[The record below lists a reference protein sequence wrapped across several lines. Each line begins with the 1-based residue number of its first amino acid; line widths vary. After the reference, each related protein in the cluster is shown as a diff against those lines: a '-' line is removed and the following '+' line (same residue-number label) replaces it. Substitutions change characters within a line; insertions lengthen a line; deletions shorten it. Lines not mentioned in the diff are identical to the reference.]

1 MFGFGKRKGP
11 TLGLD
16 INSDSI
22 TLLQLEKTRS
32 GIEVARF
39 ACQPTPPNSVREGLV
54 AEPELVG
61 EVVLELMNEAGLPPS
76 GQTPVL
82 NIVVPAQAVV
92 IRLMPVPVGMPE
104 DELADVVTQEATNH
118 VPFPIADA
126 NLDWAVM
133 PATERTDFDGVRRV
147 DVILAAMQ
155 KSIVEAYWR
164 MADSAG
170 ARLGRV
176 EVSSLAVIRSLALS
190 GYLGSSGHLSMIVNM
205 RQDATDINIVRS
217 CMPLFGRSVMLG
229 VETMT
234 EAVARSLD
242 MPFDQAL
249 DMLPEISLFSPAPSD
264 PRMGQA
270 AQVAR
275 TIFSDVADELAKS
288 LEFYRS
294 QVGDVKM
301 DQIVL
306 AGPGCM
312 VPGLDQF
319 FFNKLN
325 IRSVISDPMR
335 DIKHDETEIV
345 DRMRPILAAL
355 VGSAIEP
362 TWNPA
367 YTVDLDLNKE
377 GRVPLLFDE
386 RATQTMTK
394 DLSIATPVW
403 QKPVLFAGVAL
414 LMLFLAA
421 YGVMRF
427 IDLPQKEM
435 EIETLANEIMLG
447 NQQLKTMTSERQE
460 NTILSARKRIL
471 DALLKKHNRW
481 SSLLSELTVDTPRG
495 VQIDRIM
502 LRGKEMKV
510 EGIAIDFNSV
520 SNLAIN
526 MGDSLYLKDS
536 QVDWITR
543 KEKNPEVLD
552 FSISAKLSDANTAA
566 TPKPL
571 EMQKPN
577 EPVKTSNSLD
587 GGKSVDSG
595 SSPGVSNSSGGSTS
609 AKLAENLRGYSY
621 AH

>member
-54 AEPELVG
+54 ADPELVG
-61 EVVLELMNEAGLPPS
+61 EVVIELMNEAGVPPS

-92 IRLMPVPVGMPE
+92 IRLMPVPVGMPD

-126 NLDWAVM
+126 NLDWALM

-147 DVILAAMQ
+147 DVILAAIQ
-155 KSIVEAYWR
+155 RNIIEAYWR
-164 MADSAG
+164 MADAAG
-170 ARLGRV
+170 AKLGRV
-176 EVSSLAVIRSLALS
+176 EVSSLAVIRAMALS

-217 CMPLFGRSVMLG
+217 CMPLFGRSVILG
-229 VETMT
+229 VEAMT
-234 EAVARSLD
+234 EAVSRSLD
-242 MPFDQAL
+242 MPYDQAL
-249 DMLPEISLFSPAPSD
+249 DMLPEISLFSPSPPD

-275 TIFSDVADELAKS
+275 TIFGDIADELSKS

-301 DQIVL
+301 DQIIL

-312 VPGLDQF
+312 VPNLDQF
-319 FFNKLN
+319 FMNKLN
-325 IRSVISDPMR
+325 VRTVISDPMR

-345 DRMRPILAAL
+345 ERMRPILAAL
-355 VGSAIEP
+355 IGSSIEP
-362 TWNPA
+362 SWNPA

-394 DLSIATPVW
+394 DLSISPPSW
-403 QKPVLFAGVAL
+403 QKPVQIAGVAL
-414 LMLFLAA
+414 LAMLLAA
-421 YGVMRF
+421 YAYMRYV
-427 IDLPQKEM
+427 DLPQKET
-435 EIETLANEIMLG
+435 EIETLSNEIMLG
-447 NQQLKTMTSERQE
+447 NQQLKTLTNTRQE
-460 NTILSARKRIL
+460 NTILSARKRVL
-471 DALLKKHNRW
+471 DTLLKKHNRW
-481 SSLLSELTVDTPRG
+481 SALLSELTVDTPRG
-495 VQIDRIM
+495 VQIERIF
-502 LRGKEMKV
+502 LKGKEMRV

-520 SNLAIN
+520 SNLAVN
-526 MGDSLYLKDS
+526 MGDSVYLKDS

-543 KEKNPEVLD
+543 QEKLPEILD
-552 FSISAKLSDANTAA
+552 FSISAKLSEANASGQNPVA
-566 TPKPL
+566 PAKSLGHQKDEIGFGKL
-571 EMQKPN
+571 E
-577 EPVKTSNSLD
+577 TR
-587 GGKSVDSG
+587 
-595 SSPGVSNSSGGSTS
+595 
-609 AKLAENLRGYSY
+609 AIAEQLRGDTH

>member
-54 AEPELVG
+54 ADPELVG
-61 EVVLELMNEAGLPPS
+61 EVVIELMNEAGVPPS
-76 GQTPVL
+76 GQTPIL

-92 IRLMPVPVGMPE
+92 IRLMPVPVGMPD

-126 NLDWAVM
+126 NLDWALM

-147 DVILAAMQ
+147 DVILAAIQ
-155 KSIVEAYWR
+155 RNIVEACWR
-164 MADSAG
+164 MADAAG
-170 ARLGRV
+170 AKLGRV
-176 EVSSLAVIRSLALS
+176 EVSSLAVIRAMALS

-217 CMPLFGRSVMLG
+217 CMPLFGRSVILG
-229 VETMT
+229 VEAMT
-234 EAVARSLD
+234 EAVSRSLD
-242 MPFDQAL
+242 MPYDQAL
-249 DMLPEISLFSPAPSD
+249 DMLPEISLFSPAPPD

-275 TIFSDVADELAKS
+275 TIFGDIADELSKS

-301 DQIVL
+301 DQIIL

-312 VPGLDQF
+312 VPNLDQF
-319 FFNKLN
+319 FMNKLN
-325 IRSVISDPMR
+325 IRTVISDPMR
-335 DIKHDETEIV
+335 DIRHDETEIV

-355 VGSAIEP
+355 IGSSIEP
-362 TWNPA
+362 SWNPA

-377 GRVPLLFDE
+377 GRVALLFDE

-394 DLSIATPVW
+394 DLSISPPVW
-403 QKPVLFAGVAL
+403 QKPVLIAGVAL
-414 LMLFLAA
+414 LTLLLACYA
-421 YGVMRF
+421 YLRF
-427 IDLPQKEM
+427 VDLPQKET
-435 EIETLANEIMLG
+435 EIETLSNQIMLG
-447 NQQLKTMTSERQE
+447 NQQLKVMSNTRQE
-460 NTILSARKRIL
+460 NTILSARKRVL
-471 DALLKKHNRW
+471 DILLKKHNRW
-481 SSLLSELTVDTPRG
+481 SALLSELTVDTPRG
-495 VQIDRIM
+495 VQIERII
-502 LRGKEMKV
+502 LRGKEMKL

-520 SNLAIN
+520 SNLAVN
-526 MGDSLYLKDS
+526 MGDSVYLKDS

-543 KEKNPEVLD
+543 QEKLPEILD
-552 FSISAKLSDANTAA
+552 FSVSAKLSDANTAGA
-566 TPKPL
+566 NPL
-571 EMQKPN
+571 NPGNPAKSS
-577 EPVKTSNSLD
+577 EPVKNGIGFD
-587 GGKSVDSG
+587 DSK
-595 SSPGVSNSSGGSTS
+595 VR
-609 AKLAENLRGYSY
+609 AIAEKQRGD
-621 AH
+621 AHAQ

>member
-22 TLLQLEKTRS
+22 TLLQLEKTRA

-54 AEPELVG
+54 ADPELVG
-61 EVVLELMNEAGLPPS
+61 EVVIELMNEAGVPPS
-76 GQTPVL
+76 GQTPML

-92 IRLMPVPVGMPE
+92 IRLMPVPVGMPD

-126 NLDWAVM
+126 NLDWALM

-147 DVILAAMQ
+147 DVILAAIQ
-155 KSIVEAYWR
+155 RNIIEAYWR
-164 MADSAG
+164 MADAAG
-170 ARLGRV
+170 AKLGRV
-176 EVSSLAVIRSLALS
+176 EVSSLAVIRAMALS

-217 CMPLFGRSVMLG
+217 CMPLFGRSVILG
-229 VETMT
+229 VEAMT
-234 EAVARSLD
+234 EAVSRSLD
-242 MPFDQAL
+242 MPYDQAL
-249 DMLPEISLFSPAPSD
+249 DMLPEISLFSPAPPD
-264 PRMGQA
+264 PKMGQA

-275 TIFSDVADELAKS
+275 TIFSDIADELSKS

-301 DQIVL
+301 DQIIL

-312 VPGLDQF
+312 VPNLDQF
-319 FFNKLN
+319 FMNKLN
-325 IRSVISDPMR
+325 VRTVISDPMR

-345 DRMRPILAAL
+345 DRMRPIIAAL
-355 VGSAIEP
+355 IGSSIEP

-394 DLSIATPVW
+394 DLSIGPPPWQRPV
-403 QKPVLFAGVAL
+403 QIVGVAL
-414 LMLFLAA
+414 LTMLLGA
-421 YGVMRF
+421 YGFMRYV
-427 IDLPQKEM
+427 DLPQKEV
-435 EIETLANEIMLG
+435 ELETLSNEIMLG
-447 NQQLKTMTSERQE
+447 NQQLKTLTNTRQE
-460 NTILSARKRIL
+460 NTILSARKKVL
-471 DALLKKHNRW
+471 DTLLKKHNRW
-481 SSLLSELTVDTPRG
+481 SALLSELTVDTPRG
-495 VQIDRIM
+495 VQIERIF

-520 SNLAIN
+520 SNLAVN
-526 MGDSLYLKDS
+526 MGDSVYLKDS

-543 KEKNPEVLD
+543 QEKLPEVLD
-552 FSISAKLSDANTAA
+552 FSVSARLSEA
-566 TPKPL
+566 
-571 EMQKPN
+571 
-577 EPVKTSNSLD
+577 
-587 GGKSVDSG
+587 
-595 SSPGVSNSSGGSTS
+595 NSSAVNPNNPAKSFEPLHDQTS
-609 AKLAENLRGYSY
+609 FDNSQVRAIAEKLRGDSH

>member
-22 TLLQLEKTRS
+22 TLLQLEKTRA

-39 ACQPTPPNSVREGLV
+39 ACQPTPANAVREGVV
-54 AEPELVG
+54 AEPELIG
-61 EVVLELMNEAGLPPS
+61 EVVIDLMNEAGVPPS

-147 DVILAAMQ
+147 DVILAAIQ
-155 KSIVEAYWR
+155 RSIVEAYWR
-164 MADSAG
+164 MADAAG
-170 ARLGRV
+170 AKLGRV
-176 EVSSLAVIRSLALS
+176 EVSSLAVIRSMALS

-229 VETMT
+229 VEAMT
-234 EAVARSLD
+234 EAVSRSLD

-249 DMLPEISLFSPAPSD
+249 DMLPEISIFNPNPTD
-264 PRMGQA
+264 PKMGQA

-275 TIFSDVADELAKS
+275 TIFSDISDELSKS

-301 DQIVL
+301 DQIIL

-319 FFNKLN
+319 FSNKLN
-325 IRSVISDPMR
+325 VRTVISDPMR
-335 DIKHDETEIV
+335 DIRHDETEIV

-355 VGSAIEP
+355 IGSSIEP
-362 TWNPA
+362 TWNPS

-394 DLSIATPVW
+394 DLSIAPPVW
-403 QKPVLFAGVAL
+403 QKPILIAGIAL
-414 LMLFLAA
+414 LALGLAA
-421 YGVMRF
+421 YGIMRYV
-427 IDLPQKEM
+427 DLPQKEQ
-435 EIETLANEIMLG
+435 EIETLSNEIMLG
-447 NQQLKTMTSERQE
+447 NQQMKSMANTRQE
-460 NTILSARKRIL
+460 NTILSARKRVL

-481 SSLLSELTVDTPRG
+481 SALLSELTVDTPKG
-495 VQIDRIM
+495 VQIDRIT

-526 MGDSLYLKDS
+526 MGGSVFLQDS
-536 QVDWITR
+536 QVDWVTR
-543 KEKNPEVLD
+543 QEKTPERLD
-552 FSISAKLSDANTAA
+552 FSISAKLSEAPPSTSTTPNQPQSNTMA
-566 TPKPL
+566 
-571 EMQKPN
+571 Q
-577 EPVKTSNSLD
+577 PVKTGSQPMKNQKIAELA
-587 GGKSVDSG
+587 GG
-595 SSPGVSNSSGGSTS
+595 
-609 AKLAENLRGYSY
+609 ENN

>member
-11 TLGLD
+11 ILGLD

-39 ACQPTPPNSVREGLV
+39 ACQPTPVNSVREGLV

-61 EVVLELMNEAGLPPS
+61 EVVIDLMNEAGLLPS

-82 NIVVPAQAVV
+82 NVVVPAQAVV

-147 DVILAAMQ
+147 DVILAAIQ
-155 KSIVEAYWR
+155 RSIVESYWR
-164 MADSAG
+164 MADAAG

-176 EVSSLAVIRSLALS
+176 EVSSLAVIRSMALS

-249 DMLPEISLFSPAPSD
+249 DMLPEISLFSAAPSD

-335 DIKHDETEIV
+335 DIRHDETEIV

-362 TWNPA
+362 SWNPA

-394 DLSIATPVW
+394 DLSIGPPVW
-403 QKPVLFAGVAL
+403 QKPALIFGTAL

-427 IDLPQKEM
+427 IDLPQKET
-435 EIETLANEIMLG
+435 EIETLSNQIMIG
-447 NQQLKTMTSERQE
+447 NQQLKTLTSERQE
-460 NTILSARKRIL
+460 NTVLSARKRVL

-481 SSLLSELTVDTPRG
+481 SSLLSELTIDTPRG

-510 EGIAIDFNSV
+510 EGIAVDFNSV

-526 MGDSLYLKDS
+526 MGGSLYLKDS

-543 KEKNPEVLD
+543 EEKTPEILD
-552 FSISAKLSDANTAA
+552 FSISAKLSDANAA
-566 TPKPL
+566 GTLKQNEVPKPS
-571 EMQKPN
+571 
-577 EPVKTSNSLD
+577 EPLKT
-587 GGKSVDSG
+587 G
-595 SSPGVSNSSGGSTS
+595 SSLGNAIPR
-609 AKLAENLRGYSY
+609 KLAENLRGQSD

>member
-1 MFGFGKRKGP
+1 LFGFGKRKGP

-54 AEPELVG
+54 ADPELVG
-61 EVVLELMNEAGLPPS
+61 EVVIELMNEAGVPPS
-76 GQTPVL
+76 GQTPLL

-92 IRLMPVPVGMPE
+92 IRLMPVPVGMPD

-126 NLDWAVM
+126 NLDWALM

-147 DVILAAMQ
+147 DVILAAIQ
-155 KSIVEAYWR
+155 RNIIEAYWR
-164 MADSAG
+164 MADAAG
-170 ARLGRV
+170 AKLGRV
-176 EVSSLAVIRSLALS
+176 EVSSLAVIRAMALS

-217 CMPLFGRSVMLG
+217 CMPLFGRSVILG
-229 VETMT
+229 VEAMT
-234 EAVARSLD
+234 EAVSRSLD
-242 MPFDQAL
+242 MPYDQAL
-249 DMLPEISLFSPAPSD
+249 DMLPEISLFSPAPPD

-275 TIFSDVADELAKS
+275 TIFGDIADELSKS

-301 DQIVL
+301 DQIIL

-312 VPGLDQF
+312 VPNLDQF
-319 FFNKLN
+319 FMNKLN
-325 IRSVISDPMR
+325 VRTVISDPMR

-355 VGSAIEP
+355 IGSSIEP
-362 TWNPA
+362 SWNPA

-394 DLSIATPVW
+394 DLSIGPPPWQRPV
-403 QKPVLFAGVAL
+403 QIVGVAL
-414 LMLFLAA
+414 LTMLLGA
-421 YGVMRF
+421 YAFMRYV
-427 IDLPQKEM
+427 DLPQKEV
-435 EIETLANEIMLG
+435 ELETLSNQIMLG
-447 NQQLKTMTSERQE
+447 NQQLKTLTNTRQE
-460 NTILSARKRIL
+460 NTVLSARKKVL
-471 DALLKKHNRW
+471 DTLLKKHNRW
-481 SSLLSELTVDTPRG
+481 SALLSELTVDTPRG
-495 VQIDRIM
+495 VQIERIF

-520 SNLAIN
+520 SNLTVN
-526 MGDSLYLKDS
+526 MGDSVYLKES

-543 KEKNPEVLD
+543 QDKLPEILD
-552 FSISAKLSDANTAA
+552 FSVSARLSEANSSA
-566 TPKPL
+566 TNPSNPTKSF
-571 EMQKPN
+571 
-577 EPVKTSNSLD
+577 EPGHDQTSLD
-587 GGKSVDSG
+587 
-595 SSPGVSNSSGGSTS
+595 NSQTR
-609 AKLAENLRGYSY
+609 AIAEKLRGGWH

>member
-54 AEPELVG
+54 ADPELVG
-61 EVVLELMNEAGLPPS
+61 EVVIELMNEAGVPPS
-76 GQTPVL
+76 GQTPIL

-92 IRLMPVPVGMPE
+92 IRLMPVPVGMPD

-126 NLDWAVM
+126 NLDWALM

-147 DVILAAMQ
+147 DVILAAIQ
-155 KSIVEAYWR
+155 RNIVEACWR
-164 MADSAG
+164 MADAAG
-170 ARLGRV
+170 AKLGRV
-176 EVSSLAVIRSLALS
+176 EVSSLAVIRAMALS

-217 CMPLFGRSVMLG
+217 CMPLFGRSVILG
-229 VETMT
+229 VEAMT
-234 EAVARSLD
+234 EAVSRSLD
-242 MPFDQAL
+242 MPYDQAL
-249 DMLPEISLFSPAPSD
+249 DMLPEISLFSPAPPD

-275 TIFSDVADELAKS
+275 TIFGDIADELSKS

-301 DQIVL
+301 DQIIL

-312 VPGLDQF
+312 VPNLDQF
-319 FFNKLN
+319 FMNKLN
-325 IRSVISDPMR
+325 IRTIISDPMR
-335 DIKHDETEIV
+335 DIRHDETEIV

-355 VGSAIEP
+355 IGSSIEP
-362 TWNPA
+362 SWNPA

-394 DLSIATPVW
+394 DLSIGPPVW
-403 QKPVLFAGVAL
+403 QKPVLIAGVAL
-414 LMLFLAA
+414 LTLLLACYA
-421 YGVMRF
+421 YLRF
-427 IDLPQKEM
+427 VDLPQKET
-435 EIETLANEIMLG
+435 EIETLSNQIMLG
-447 NQQLKTMTSERQE
+447 NQQLKVMSNTRQE
-460 NTILSARKRIL
+460 NTILSARKRVL
-471 DALLKKHNRW
+471 DILLKKHNRW
-481 SSLLSELTVDTPRG
+481 SALLSELTVDTPRG
-495 VQIDRIM
+495 VQIERII
-502 LRGKEMKV
+502 LRGKEMKL

-520 SNLAIN
+520 SNLAVN
-526 MGDSLYLKDS
+526 MGDSVYLKDS

-543 KEKNPEVLD
+543 QEKLPEILD
-552 FSISAKLSDANTAA
+552 FSVSAKLSDANTAGA
-566 TPKPL
+566 NPL
-571 EMQKPN
+571 NPGNPAKSS
-577 EPVKTSNSLD
+577 EPVKNGIGFD
-587 GGKSVDSG
+587 DSK
-595 SSPGVSNSSGGSTS
+595 VR
-609 AKLAENLRGYSY
+609 AIAEKQRGD
-621 AH
+621 AHAQ

>member
-54 AEPELVG
+54 ADPELVG
-61 EVVLELMNEAGLPPS
+61 EVVIELMNEAGVPPS
-76 GQTPVL
+76 GQTPLL

-92 IRLMPVPVGMPE
+92 IRLMPVPVGMPD

-126 NLDWAVM
+126 NLDWALM

-147 DVILAAMQ
+147 DVILAAIQ
-155 KSIVEAYWR
+155 RNIIEAYWR
-164 MADSAG
+164 MADAAG
-170 ARLGRV
+170 AKLGRV
-176 EVSSLAVIRSLALS
+176 EVSSLAVIRAMALS

-217 CMPLFGRSVMLG
+217 CMPLFGRSVILG
-229 VETMT
+229 VEAMT
-234 EAVARSLD
+234 EAVSRSLD
-242 MPFDQAL
+242 MPYDQAL
-249 DMLPEISLFSPAPSD
+249 DMLPEISLFSPAPPD

-275 TIFSDVADELAKS
+275 TIFGDIADELSKS

-301 DQIVL
+301 DQIIL

-312 VPGLDQF
+312 VPNLDQF
-319 FFNKLN
+319 FMNKLN
-325 IRSVISDPMR
+325 VRTVISDPMR

-355 VGSAIEP
+355 IGSSIEP
-362 TWNPA
+362 SWNPA

-394 DLSIATPVW
+394 DLSIGPPPWQRPV
-403 QKPVLFAGVAL
+403 QIVGVAL
-414 LMLFLAA
+414 LTMLLGA
-421 YGVMRF
+421 YAFMRYV
-427 IDLPQKEM
+427 DLPQKEV
-435 EIETLANEIMLG
+435 ELETLSNQIMLG
-447 NQQLKTMTSERQE
+447 NQQLKTLTNTRQE
-460 NTILSARKRIL
+460 NTVLSARKKVL
-471 DALLKKHNRW
+471 DTLLKKHNRW
-481 SSLLSELTVDTPRG
+481 SALLSELTVDTPRG
-495 VQIDRIM
+495 VQIERIF

-520 SNLAIN
+520 SNLAVN
-526 MGDSLYLKDS
+526 MGDSVYLKES

-543 KEKNPEVLD
+543 QDKLPEILD
-552 FSISAKLSDANTAA
+552 FSVSARLSEANSSA
-566 TPKPL
+566 TN
-571 EMQKPN
+571 PN
-577 EPVKTSNSLD
+577 NPTKSFEPGHDQTSLD
-587 GGKSVDSG
+587 
-595 SSPGVSNSSGGSTS
+595 NSQTR
-609 AKLAENLRGYSY
+609 AIAEKLRGDWH

>member
-1 MFGFGKRKGP
+1 MGYRDLFGFGKRKGP
-11 TLGLD
+11 ALGLD

-22 TLLQLEKTRS
+22 TLLQLEKTRA

-39 ACQPTPPNSVREGLV
+39 ACQPTPANAVREGLV
-54 AEPELVG
+54 AEPELIG
-61 EVVLELMNEAGLPPS
+61 EVVIDLMNDAGLPPS
-76 GQTPVL
+76 GQTPIL
-82 NIVVPAQAVV
+82 NVVVPAQAVV

-118 VPFPIADA
+118 VPFPISDA

-147 DVILAAMQ
+147 DVILAAIQ
-155 KSIVEAYWR
+155 RSIIEAYWR
-164 MADSAG
+164 MADAAG
-170 ARLGRV
+170 AKLGRV
-176 EVSSLAVIRSLALS
+176 EVSSLAVIRSMALS

-234 EAVARSLD
+234 EAVSRSLD

-249 DMLPEISLFSPAPSD
+249 DMLPEISIFNPNPAD
-264 PRMGQA
+264 LRMGQA
-270 AQVAR
+270 AQVVR
-275 TIFSDVADELAKS
+275 TIFSDIADELSKS

-301 DQIVL
+301 DQIIL

-319 FFNKLN
+319 FMNKLN

-335 DIKHDETEIV
+335 DIRHDETEIV

-355 VGSAIEP
+355 VGSSIEP
-362 TWNPA
+362 SWNPS

-394 DLSIATPVW
+394 DLSLGPPPW
-403 QKPVLFAGVAL
+403 QKPVLIAGSAL
-414 LMLFLAA
+414 LALGLGA
-421 YGVMRF
+421 YGAIRYVD
-427 IDLPQKEM
+427 IPQKEQ
-435 EIETLANEIMLG
+435 EIETLANEIMLA
-447 NQQLKTMTSERQE
+447 NRQLKSMATTRQE
-460 NTILSARKRIL
+460 NTVLSARKRVL

-481 SSLLSELTVDTPRG
+481 SALLSELTVDTPKG
-495 VQIDRIM
+495 VQLDRII

-526 MGDSLYLKDS
+526 MGESVYLQDS
-536 QVDWITR
+536 QVDWVTR
-543 KEKNPEVLD
+543 QEKTPEKLD
-552 FSISAKLSDANTAA
+552 FSISAKLSDANTSG
-566 TPKPL
+566 TKTTDPSQSQL
-571 EMQKPN
+571 RT
-577 EPVKTSNSLD
+577 EPVKTGNSGHKQKIAGLEGGESN
-587 GGKSVDSG
+587 
-595 SSPGVSNSSGGSTS
+595 
-609 AKLAENLRGYSY
+609 

>member
-1 MFGFGKRKGP
+1 LFGFGKRKGP

-39 ACQPTPPNSVREGLV
+39 ACQPTPANAVRDGLV
-54 AEPELVG
+54 ADPELVG
-61 EVVLELMNEAGLPPS
+61 EVVIDLMNEAGLTPS
-76 GQTPVL
+76 GQTPIL
-82 NIVVPAQAVV
+82 NVVVPAQAVV
-92 IRLMPVPVGMPE
+92 IRLMPVPVEMPD

-126 NLDWAVM
+126 NLDWALM

-147 DVILAAMQ
+147 DVILAAIQ
-155 KSIVEAYWR
+155 RSIVEAYWR
-164 MADSAG
+164 MADAAG
-170 ARLGRV
+170 AKLGRV
-176 EVSSLAVIRSLALS
+176 EVSSLAVIRSMALS

-234 EAVARSLD
+234 EAVSRSLD
-242 MPFDQAL
+242 MQFDQAL
-249 DMLPEISLFSPAPSD
+249 DMLPEISLFAPPPQD
-264 PRMGQA
+264 PKMGQA

-275 TIFSDVADELAKS
+275 TIFSDIADELAKS

-312 VPGLDQF
+312 VPNLDQF
-319 FFNKLN
+319 FVNKLN
-325 IRSVISDPMR
+325 VRTVISDPMR

-362 TWNPA
+362 SWNPS

-377 GRVPLLFDE
+377 GRVALLFDE

-394 DLSIATPVW
+394 DLSIGPPPW
-403 QKPVLFAGVAL
+403 QKPVLIGGIAIL
-414 LMLFLAA
+414 TLFLAA
-421 YGVMRF
+421 YSVMRF
-427 IDLPQKEM
+427 VDLPQKER
-435 EIETLANEIMLG
+435 EIESLSNAIMLG
-447 NQQLKTMTSERQE
+447 NQQLKSMTVARQE
-460 NTILSARKRIL
+460 NTVLSARKRVL
-471 DALLKKHNRW
+471 DVLLKKHNRW
-481 SSLLSELTVDTPRG
+481 SALLSELTVDTPKG
-495 VQIDRIM
+495 VQIERIF
-502 LRGKEMKV
+502 LRGKEMRV

-520 SNLAIN
+520 SNLAVN
-526 MGDSLYLKDS
+526 MSTSLYLKDS

-543 KEKNPEVLD
+543 EDKLPEILD
-552 FSISAKLSDANTAA
+552 FSVSAKLSDAHTKPNQLD
-566 TPKPL
+566 KPL
-571 EMQKPN
+571 
-577 EPVKTSNSLD
+577 EPVKTGHWLE
-587 GGKSVDSG
+587 GEPKR
-595 SSPGVSNSSGGSTS
+595 
-609 AKLAENLRGYSY
+609 LAEKLESTKD

>member
-22 TLLQLEKTRS
+22 TLLQLEKTRA

-39 ACQPTPPNSVREGLV
+39 ACQPTPANSVREGVV
-54 AEPELVG
+54 AEPELIG
-61 EVVLELMNEAGLPPS
+61 EVVIDLMNEAGVPPS

-147 DVILAAMQ
+147 DVILAAIQ
-155 KSIVEAYWR
+155 RSIVEAYWR
-164 MADSAG
+164 MADAAG
-170 ARLGRV
+170 AKLGRV
-176 EVSSLAVIRSLALS
+176 EVSSLAVIRSMALA

-229 VETMT
+229 VEAMT
-234 EAVARSLD
+234 EAVSRSLD

-249 DMLPEISLFSPAPSD
+249 DMLPEISIFNPNPTD
-264 PRMGQA
+264 PKMGQA

-275 TIFSDVADELAKS
+275 TIFSDISDELSKS

-301 DQIVL
+301 DQIIL

-319 FFNKLN
+319 FSNKLN
-325 IRSVISDPMR
+325 VRTIISDPMR
-335 DIKHDETEIV
+335 DIRHDETEIV

-355 VGSAIEP
+355 VGSSIEP
-362 TWNPA
+362 TWNPS

-394 DLSIATPVW
+394 DLSMGPPAW
-403 QKPVLFAGVAL
+403 QKPVLIAGIAL
-414 LMLFLAA
+414 LALGLAA
-421 YGVMRF
+421 YGIMRYV
-427 IDLPQKEM
+427 DLPQKEQ
-435 EIETLANEIMLG
+435 EIETLSNEIMLG
-447 NQQLKTMTSERQE
+447 NQQIKSMANTRQE
-460 NTILSARKRIL
+460 NTILSARKRVL

-481 SSLLSELTVDTPRG
+481 SALLSELTIDTPKG
-495 VQIDRIM
+495 VQIDRIT

-526 MGDSLYLKDS
+526 MGGSVFLQDS
-536 QVDWITR
+536 QVDWVTR
-543 KEKNPEVLD
+543 QEKTPERLD
-552 FSISAKLSDANTAA
+552 FSISAKLSEAPA
-566 TPKPL
+566 
-571 EMQKPN
+571 
-577 EPVKTSNSLD
+577 
-587 GGKSVDSG
+587 
-595 SSPGVSNSSGGSTS
+595 STS
-609 AKLAENLRGYSY
+609 TIPNQPQSNTMSQPAKTGSQLIKNQKIAEIAGGDND

>member
-54 AEPELVG
+54 ADPELVG
-61 EVVLELMNEAGLPPS
+61 EVVIELMNEAGVPPS
-76 GQTPVL
+76 GQTPLL

-92 IRLMPVPVGMPE
+92 IRLMPVPVGMPD

-126 NLDWAVM
+126 NLDWALM

-147 DVILAAMQ
+147 DVILAAIQ
-155 KSIVEAYWR
+155 RNIIEAYWR
-164 MADSAG
+164 MADAAG
-170 ARLGRV
+170 AKLGRV
-176 EVSSLAVIRSLALS
+176 EVSSLAVIRAMALS

-217 CMPLFGRSVMLG
+217 CMPLFGRSVILG
-229 VETMT
+229 VEAMT
-234 EAVARSLD
+234 EAVSRSLD
-242 MPFDQAL
+242 MPYDQAL
-249 DMLPEISLFSPAPSD
+249 DMLPEISLFSPAPPD

-275 TIFSDVADELAKS
+275 TIFGDIADELSKS

-301 DQIVL
+301 DQIIL

-312 VPGLDQF
+312 VPNLDQF
-319 FFNKLN
+319 FMNKLN
-325 IRSVISDPMR
+325 VRTVISDPMR

-355 VGSAIEP
+355 IGSSIEP
-362 TWNPA
+362 SWNPA

-394 DLSIATPVW
+394 DLSIGPPPWQRPV
-403 QKPVLFAGVAL
+403 QIVGVAL
-414 LMLFLAA
+414 LTMLLGA
-421 YGVMRF
+421 YAFMRYV
-427 IDLPQKEM
+427 DLPQKEV
-435 EIETLANEIMLG
+435 ELETLSNQIMLG
-447 NQQLKTMTSERQE
+447 NQQLKTLTNTRQE
-460 NTILSARKRIL
+460 NTVLSARKKVL
-471 DALLKKHNRW
+471 DTLLKKHNRW
-481 SSLLSELTVDTPRG
+481 SALLSELTVDTPRG
-495 VQIDRIM
+495 VQIERIF

-520 SNLAIN
+520 SNLTVN
-526 MGDSLYLKDS
+526 MGDSVYLKES

-543 KEKNPEVLD
+543 QDKLPEILD
-552 FSISAKLSDANTAA
+552 FSVSARLSEANSSA
-566 TPKPL
+566 TNPSNPTKSF
-571 EMQKPN
+571 
-577 EPVKTSNSLD
+577 EPGHDQTSLD
-587 GGKSVDSG
+587 
-595 SSPGVSNSSGGSTS
+595 NSQTR
-609 AKLAENLRGYSY
+609 AIAEKLRGGWH

>member
-39 ACQPTPPNSVREGLV
+39 ACQPTPANAVREGVV

-61 EVVLELMNEAGLPPS
+61 EVVIELMNEAGLPPS

-82 NIVVPAQAVV
+82 NVVVPAQAVV
-92 IRLMPVPVGMPE
+92 IRLMPVPVGMPD

-118 VPFPIADA
+118 VPFPINDA
-126 NLDWAVM
+126 NLDWALM

-147 DVILAAMQ
+147 DVILAAIQ
-155 KSIVEAYWR
+155 RSIVEAYWR
-164 MADSAG
+164 MADAAG

-176 EVSSLAVIRSLALS
+176 EVSSLAVIRSMALS

-249 DMLPEISLFSPAPSD
+249 DMLPEISLFSPSASD

-270 AQVAR
+270 SQVAR

-325 IRSVISDPMR
+325 VRSVISDPMR
-335 DIKHDETEIV
+335 DIRHDETEIV

-394 DLSIATPVW
+394 DLSIAPPAW
-403 QKPVLFAGVAL
+403 QKPVLLAGVVSLAL
-414 LMLFLAA
+414 SLAA

-427 IDLPQKEM
+427 IDLPQKET
-435 EIETLANEIMLG
+435 EIETLSHQIMIG
-447 NQQLKTMTSERQE
+447 NQKLKTMTSERQE
-460 NTILSARKRIL
+460 NTVLSARKRVL

-481 SSLLSELTVDTPRG
+481 SALLFELSVDTPRG
-495 VQIDRIM
+495 VQIDRIV

-510 EGIAIDFNSV
+510 EGVAIDFNSV

-526 MGDSLYLKDS
+526 MSDSTYLKDS

-543 KEKNPEVLD
+543 KDKTPEILD
-552 FSISAKLSDANTAA
+552 FSVSAKLSDANAA
-566 TPKPL
+566 GAPASNQP
-571 EMQKPN
+571 QKVN
-577 EPVKTSNSLD
+577 EPPKTSNS
-587 GGKSVDSG
+587 
-595 SSPGVSNSSGGSTS
+595 TS
-609 AKLAENLRGYSY
+609 KDPKQLAENLQGESH

>member
-54 AEPELVG
+54 ADPELVG
-61 EVVLELMNEAGLPPS
+61 EVVIELMNEAGVPPS
-76 GQTPVL
+76 GQTPIL

-92 IRLMPVPVGMPE
+92 IRLMPVPVGMPD

-126 NLDWAVM
+126 NLDWALM

-147 DVILAAMQ
+147 DVILAAIQ
-155 KSIVEAYWR
+155 RNIVEACWR
-164 MADSAG
+164 MADAAG
-170 ARLGRV
+170 AKLGRV
-176 EVSSLAVIRSLALS
+176 EVSSLAVIRAMALS

-217 CMPLFGRSVMLG
+217 CMPLFGRSVILG
-229 VETMT
+229 VEAMT
-234 EAVARSLD
+234 EAVSRSLD
-242 MPFDQAL
+242 MPYDQAL
-249 DMLPEISLFSPAPSD
+249 DMLPEISLFSPAPPD

-275 TIFSDVADELAKS
+275 TIFGDIADELSKS

-301 DQIVL
+301 DQIIL

-312 VPGLDQF
+312 VPNLDQF
-319 FFNKLN
+319 FMNKLN
-325 IRSVISDPMR
+325 IRTVISDPMR
-335 DIKHDETEIV
+335 DIRHDETEIV

-355 VGSAIEP
+355 IGSSIEP
-362 TWNPA
+362 SWNPA

-394 DLSIATPVW
+394 DLSIGPPVW
-403 QKPVLFAGVAL
+403 QKPVLIAGVAL
-414 LMLFLAA
+414 LTLLLACYA
-421 YGVMRF
+421 YLRF
-427 IDLPQKEM
+427 VDLPQKET
-435 EIETLANEIMLG
+435 EIETLSNQIMLG
-447 NQQLKTMTSERQE
+447 NQQLKVMSNTRQE
-460 NTILSARKRIL
+460 NTILSARKRVL
-471 DALLKKHNRW
+471 DILLKKHNRW
-481 SSLLSELTVDTPRG
+481 SALLSELTVDTPRG
-495 VQIDRIM
+495 VQIERII
-502 LRGKEMKV
+502 LRGKEMKL

-520 SNLAIN
+520 SNLAVN
-526 MGDSLYLKDS
+526 MGDSVYLKDS

-543 KEKNPEVLD
+543 QEKLPEILD
-552 FSISAKLSDANTAA
+552 FSVSAKLSDANTAGA
-566 TPKPL
+566 NPL
-571 EMQKPN
+571 NPGNPAKSS
-577 EPVKTSNSLD
+577 EPVKNGIGFD
-587 GGKSVDSG
+587 DSK
-595 SSPGVSNSSGGSTS
+595 VRAI
-609 AKLAENLRGYSY
+609 AKQRGD
-621 AH
+621 AHAQ

>member
-32 GIEVARF
+32 GIEVVRF
-39 ACQPTPPNSVREGLV
+39 ACQPTPPNSVRDGLV
-54 AEPELVG
+54 SDPELVG
-61 EVVLELMNEAGLPPS
+61 EVVIDLMNEAGLPAT
-76 GQTPVL
+76 GQTPIL
-82 NIVVPAQAVV
+82 NVVVPAQAVV
-92 IRLMPVPVGMPE
+92 IRLMPVPTGMPD

-118 VPFPIADA
+118 VPFPINDA
-126 NLDWAVM
+126 NLDWALM

-147 DVILAAMQ
+147 DVILAAIQ
-155 KSIVEAYWR
+155 RNIIEAFWR
-164 MADSAG
+164 MADAAG
-170 ARLGRV
+170 AKLGRV
-176 EVSSLAVIRSLALS
+176 EVSSLAVIRSMALS

-217 CMPLFGRSVMLG
+217 CMPLFGRSVILG

-234 EAVARSLD
+234 EAVSRSLD

-249 DMLPEISLFSPAPSD
+249 DMLPEISIFNPTPTDA
-264 PRMGQA
+264 RMGQA

-275 TIFSDVADELAKS
+275 TIFSDISDELAKS
-288 LEFYRS
+288 LDFYRS

-301 DQIVL
+301 DQVIL

-312 VPGLDQF
+312 VPNLDQF
-319 FFNKLN
+319 FQNKLN
-325 IRSVISDPMR
+325 IRTVISDPMR

-345 DRMRPILAAL
+345 DRMRPIVAAL
-355 VGSAIEP
+355 IGSAIEP
-362 TWNPA
+362 SWNPA

-394 DLSIATPVW
+394 DLSIGPPAW
-403 QKPVLFAGVAL
+403 QKPVLIGGVAL
-414 LMLFLAA
+414 LSLFLTAF
-421 YGVMRF
+421 GVLKF
-427 IDLPQKEM
+427 IDIPAKEK
-435 EIETLANEIMLG
+435 EIESLVAAVAAG
-447 NQQLKTMTSERQE
+447 NQQLKTMTAEKQE
-460 NTILSARKRIL
+460 NTVLSARKRVL

-481 SSLLSELTVDTPRG
+481 SSLLSELTVDTPKG
-495 VQIDRIM
+495 VQIERIF

-526 MGDSLYLKDS
+526 MGGSTYLQDS

-543 KEKNPEVLD
+543 EEKIPEILD
-552 FSISAKLSDANTAA
+552 FSISAKLSNANISST
-566 TPKPL
+566 TLPG
-571 EMQKPN
+571 
-577 EPVKTSNSLD
+577 KTHRPAETERISQSQ
-587 GGKSVDSG
+587 G
-595 SSPGVSNSSGGSTS
+595 
-609 AKLAENLRGYSY
+609 LAQFIAETVRGNNH

>member
-54 AEPELVG
+54 ADPELVG
-61 EVVLELMNEAGLPPS
+61 EVVIELMNEAGVPPS
-76 GQTPVL
+76 GQTPIL

-92 IRLMPVPVGMPE
+92 IRLMPVPVGMPD

-126 NLDWAVM
+126 NLDWALM

-147 DVILAAMQ
+147 DVILAAIQ
-155 KSIVEAYWR
+155 RNIVEACWR
-164 MADSAG
+164 MADAAG
-170 ARLGRV
+170 AKLGRV
-176 EVSSLAVIRSLALS
+176 EVSSLAVIRAMALS

-217 CMPLFGRSVMLG
+217 CMPLFGRSVILG
-229 VETMT
+229 VEAMT
-234 EAVARSLD
+234 EAVSRSLD
-242 MPFDQAL
+242 MPYDQAL
-249 DMLPEISLFSPAPSD
+249 DMLPEISLFSPAPPD

-275 TIFSDVADELAKS
+275 TIFGDIADELSKS

-301 DQIVL
+301 DQIIL

-312 VPGLDQF
+312 VPNLDQF
-319 FFNKLN
+319 FMNKLN
-325 IRSVISDPMR
+325 IRTVISDPMR
-335 DIKHDETEIV
+335 DIRHDETEIV

-355 VGSAIEP
+355 IGSSIEP
-362 TWNPA
+362 SWNPA

-394 DLSIATPVW
+394 DLSIGPPVW
-403 QKPVLFAGVAL
+403 QKPVLIAGVAL
-414 LMLFLAA
+414 LTLLLACYA
-421 YGVMRF
+421 YLRF
-427 IDLPQKEM
+427 VDLPQKET
-435 EIETLANEIMLG
+435 EIETLSNQIMLG
-447 NQQLKTMTSERQE
+447 NQQLKVMSNTRQE
-460 NTILSARKRIL
+460 NTILSARKRVL
-471 DALLKKHNRW
+471 DILLKKHNRW
-481 SSLLSELTVDTPRG
+481 SALLSELTVDTPRG
-495 VQIDRIM
+495 VQIERII
-502 LRGKEMKV
+502 LRGKEMKL

-520 SNLAIN
+520 SNLAVN
-526 MGDSLYLKDS
+526 MGDSVYLKDS

-543 KEKNPEVLD
+543 QEKLPEILD
-552 FSISAKLSDANTAA
+552 FSVSAKLSDANTAGA
-566 TPKPL
+566 NPL
-571 EMQKPN
+571 NPGNPAKSS
-577 EPVKTSNSLD
+577 EPVKNGIGFD
-587 GGKSVDSG
+587 DSK
-595 SSPGVSNSSGGSTS
+595 VR
-609 AKLAENLRGYSY
+609 AIAEKQRGD
-621 AH
+621 AHAQ

>member
-39 ACQPTPPNSVREGLV
+39 ACQPTPANAVREGLV
-54 AEPELVG
+54 ADPEQVG
-61 EVVLELMNEAGLPPS
+61 EVVIDLMNEAGLPPS
-76 GQTPVL
+76 GQTPML
-82 NIVVPAQAVV
+82 NVVVPAQAVV

-126 NLDWAVM
+126 NLDWALM

-147 DVILAAMQ
+147 DVILAAIQ
-155 KSIVEAYWR
+155 RSIIEAYWR
-164 MADSAG
+164 MADAAG
-170 ARLGRV
+170 AKLGRV
-176 EVSSLAVIRSLALS
+176 EVSSLAVIRSMALS

-217 CMPLFGRSVMLG
+217 CMPLFGRSVILG

-234 EAVARSLD
+234 EAVSRSLE

-249 DMLPEISLFSPAPSD
+249 DMLPEISLFAPSPTD

-301 DQIVL
+301 DQIIL

-312 VPGLDQF
+312 VPGLDQY

-345 DRMRPILAAL
+345 ERMRPILAAL

-362 TWNPA
+362 SWNPA

-394 DLSIATPVW
+394 DLSIGPPPW
-403 QKPVLFAGVAL
+403 QKPALIAGTAL
-414 LMLFLAA
+414 LAISLCAFGA
-421 YGVMRF
+421 MRL
-427 IDLPQKEM
+427 IDLPQKEK
-435 EIETLANEIMLG
+435 EIETLSQEIMIG

-460 NTILSARKRIL
+460 NTILSARKRVL
-471 DALLKKHNRW
+471 DVLLKKHNRW
-481 SSLLSELTVDTPRG
+481 SALLSELTVDTPHG
-495 VQIDRIM
+495 VQIDRVT
-502 LRGKEMKV
+502 LRGKEMRV
-510 EGIAIDFNSV
+510 EGIAIDFNSI

-526 MGDSLYLKDS
+526 MGGSAYLEES

-543 KEKNPEVLD
+543 KEKTPDALD
-552 FSISAKLSDANTAA
+552 FSVSAKLSDANASGTA
-566 TPKPL
+566 
-571 EMQKPN
+571 KPN
-577 EPVKTSNSLD
+577 NAARTGEPLKTGRTLSLFERVRIAVKA
-587 GGKSVDSG
+587 GGDD
-595 SSPGVSNSSGGSTS
+595 
-609 AKLAENLRGYSY
+609 

>member
-39 ACQPTPPNSVREGLV
+39 ACQPTPANAVREGLV
-54 AEPELVG
+54 ADPEQVG
-61 EVVLELMNEAGLPPS
+61 EVVIDLMNEAGLPPS
-76 GQTPVL
+76 GQTPML
-82 NIVVPAQAVV
+82 NVVVPAQAVV

-126 NLDWAVM
+126 NLDWALM

-147 DVILAAMQ
+147 DVILAAIQ
-155 KSIVEAYWR
+155 RSIIEAYWR
-164 MADSAG
+164 MADAAG
-170 ARLGRV
+170 AKLGRV
-176 EVSSLAVIRSLALS
+176 EVSSLAVIRSMALS

-217 CMPLFGRSVMLG
+217 CMPLFGRSVILG

-234 EAVARSLD
+234 EAVSRSLE

-249 DMLPEISLFSPAPSD
+249 DMLPEISLFAPSPTD

-301 DQIVL
+301 DQIIL

-312 VPGLDQF
+312 VPGLDQY

-345 DRMRPILAAL
+345 ERMRPILAAL

-362 TWNPA
+362 SWNPA

-394 DLSIATPVW
+394 DLSIGPPPW
-403 QKPVLFAGVAL
+403 QKPALIAGAAL
-414 LMLFLAA
+414 LAISLCAFGA
-421 YGVMRF
+421 MRL
-427 IDLPQKEM
+427 IDLPQKEK
-435 EIETLANEIMLG
+435 EIETLSQEIMIG

-460 NTILSARKRIL
+460 NTILSARKRVL
-471 DALLKKHNRW
+471 DVLLKKHNRW
-481 SSLLSELTVDTPRG
+481 SALLSELTVDTPHG
-495 VQIDRIM
+495 VQIDRVT
-502 LRGKEMKV
+502 LRGKEMRV
-510 EGIAIDFNSV
+510 EGIAIDFNSI

-526 MGDSLYLKDS
+526 MGGSVYLEES

-543 KEKNPEVLD
+543 KEKTPDALD
-552 FSISAKLSDANTAA
+552 FSVSAKLSDANASGTA
-566 TPKPL
+566 
-571 EMQKPN
+571 KPN
-577 EPVKTSNSLD
+577 NAVRTGEPLKTGRTLSLFERVRIAVKA
-587 GGKSVDSG
+587 GGDD
-595 SSPGVSNSSGGSTS
+595 
-609 AKLAENLRGYSY
+609 

>member
-11 TLGLD
+11 ILGLD

-39 ACQPTPPNSVREGLV
+39 ACQPTPANSVREGLV

-61 EVVLELMNEAGLPPS
+61 EVVIDLMNEAGLLPS

-82 NIVVPAQAVV
+82 NVVVPAQAVV

-118 VPFPIADA
+118 VPFPIHDA

-147 DVILAAMQ
+147 DVILAAIQ
-155 KSIVEAYWR
+155 RSIVESYWR
-164 MADSAG
+164 MTDAAG

-249 DMLPEISLFSPAPSD
+249 DMLPEISLFSPAPND

-275 TIFSDVADELAKS
+275 TIFSDIADELAKS

-325 IRSVISDPMR
+325 VRSVISDPMR

-362 TWNPA
+362 SWNPA

-394 DLSIATPVW
+394 DLSIGPPVW
-403 QKPVLFAGVAL
+403 QKPALIFGSAL
-414 LMLFLAA
+414 LMMFLAA
-421 YGVMRF
+421 YAVMRF
-427 IDLPQKEM
+427 IDLPQKET
-435 EIETLANEIMLG
+435 EIETLSNQIMIG
-447 NQQLKTMTSERQE
+447 KQQLKTLTSERQE
-460 NTILSARKRIL
+460 NTVLSARKRVL
-471 DALLKKHNRW
+471 NALLKKHNRW
-481 SSLLSELTVDTPRG
+481 SSLLSELTIDTPQG

-502 LRGKEMKV
+502 LRGKDMKV

-526 MGDSLYLKDS
+526 LGGSLYLKDS

-543 KEKNPEVLD
+543 EEKTPEVFV
-552 FSISAKLSDANTAA
+552 FSISAKLSDANAA
-566 TPKPL
+566 GPPKSNKASRQF
-571 EMQKPN
+571 ESI
-577 EPVKTSNSLD
+577 KTGNSL
-587 GGKSVDSG
+587 GGTV
-595 SSPGVSNSSGGSTS
+595 PP
-609 AKLAENLRGYSY
+609 KLAENLTTQAENLRGQSN

>member
-39 ACQPTPPNSVREGLV
+39 ACQPTPANSVREGLV

-61 EVVLELMNEAGLPPS
+61 EVVLDLMNEAGLPPS
-76 GQTPVL
+76 GQTPIL

-147 DVILAAMQ
+147 DVILASIQ
-155 KSIVEAYWR
+155 KSIVESYWR

-176 EVSSLAVIRSLALS
+176 EVSSLAVIRSMALS

-264 PRMGQA
+264 PKMGQA

-275 TIFSDVADELAKS
+275 TIFGDVADELAKS

-335 DIKHDETEIV
+335 DIRHDETEIV

-394 DLSIATPVW
+394 DLSIGPPVW
-403 QKPVLFAGVAL
+403 QKPALIAGAAL

-447 NQQLKTMTSERQE
+447 NQQLKAMTSERQE
-460 NTILSARKRIL
+460 NTILTARKRIL

-481 SSLLSELTVDTPRG
+481 SALLSELTVDTPRG

-552 FSISAKLSDANTAA
+552 FSISAKLSDANAA
-566 TPKPL
+566 GSPKPV
-571 EMQKPN
+571 EIQKQI
-577 EPVKTSNSLD
+577 EPVKTSNSFNE
-587 GGKSVDSG
+587 SA
-595 SSPGVSNSSGGSTS
+595 S
-609 AKLAENLRGYSY
+609 AKLAENLRGDTY

>member
-11 TLGLD
+11 ILGLD

-39 ACQPTPPNSVREGLV
+39 ACQPTPANSVREGLV

-61 EVVLELMNEAGLPPS
+61 EVVIDLMNEAGLLPS

-82 NIVVPAQAVV
+82 NVVVPAQAVV

-147 DVILAAMQ
+147 DVILAAIQ
-155 KSIVEAYWR
+155 RSIVESYWR
-164 MADSAG
+164 MADAAG

-176 EVSSLAVIRSLALS
+176 EVSSLAVIRSMALS

-264 PRMGQA
+264 PRMGHA

-275 TIFSDVADELAKS
+275 TIFSDIADELAKS

-325 IRSVISDPMR
+325 VRSVISDPMR

-362 TWNPA
+362 SWNPA

-394 DLSIATPVW
+394 DLSTGPPVW
-403 QKPVLFAGVAL
+403 QKPALIFGTAL
-414 LMLFLAA
+414 LVMFLAA

-427 IDLPQKEM
+427 IDLPQKET
-435 EIETLANEIMLG
+435 EIETLSNQIAIG
-447 NQQLKTMTSERQE
+447 NQQLKTLTSERQE
-460 NTILSARKRIL
+460 NTVLSARKRVL

-481 SSLLSELTVDTPRG
+481 SSLLSELTIDTPQG
-495 VQIDRIM
+495 VQIDRII
-502 LRGKEMKV
+502 LRGKDMKV

-526 MGDSLYLKDS
+526 LSESLYLKDS

-543 KEKNPEVLD
+543 EEKTPEVLD
-552 FSISAKLSDANTAA
+552 FSISAKLSDANTAGA
-566 TPKPL
+566 PKSSQTPPS
-571 EMQKPN
+571 MP
-577 EPVKTSNSLD
+577 
-587 GGKSVDSG
+587 G
-595 SSPGVSNSSGGSTS
+595 SPGEAQKQSEPIKTGDSLGDAESQ
-609 AKLAENLRGYSY
+609 KLAENLRGQGD

>member
-22 TLLQLEKTRS
+22 TLLQLEKTRA

-39 ACQPTPPNSVREGLV
+39 ACQPTPANSVREGVV
-54 AEPELVG
+54 AEPELIG
-61 EVVLELMNEAGLPPS
+61 EVVIDLMNEAGVPPS

-147 DVILAAMQ
+147 DVILAAIQ
-155 KSIVEAYWR
+155 RSIVEAYWR
-164 MADSAG
+164 MADAAG
-170 ARLGRV
+170 AKLGRV
-176 EVSSLAVIRSLALS
+176 EVSSLAVIRSMALS

-229 VETMT
+229 VEAMT
-234 EAVARSLD
+234 EAVSRSLD

-249 DMLPEISLFSPAPSD
+249 DMLPEISIFNPNPTD
-264 PRMGQA
+264 PKMGQA

-275 TIFSDVADELAKS
+275 TIFSDISDELSKS

-301 DQIVL
+301 DQIIL

-319 FFNKLN
+319 FSNKLN
-325 IRSVISDPMR
+325 VRTVISDPMR
-335 DIKHDETEIV
+335 DIRHDETEIV

-355 VGSAIEP
+355 IGSSIEP
-362 TWNPA
+362 TWNPS

-394 DLSIATPVW
+394 DLSIGPPAW
-403 QKPVLFAGVAL
+403 QKPVLIAGIAL
-414 LMLFLAA
+414 LALGLAA
-421 YGVMRF
+421 YGIMRYV
-427 IDLPQKEM
+427 DLPQKEQ
-435 EIETLANEIMLG
+435 EIETLSNEIMLG
-447 NQQLKTMTSERQE
+447 NQQIKSMANTRQE
-460 NTILSARKRIL
+460 NTILSARKRVL

-481 SSLLSELTVDTPRG
+481 SALLSELTIDTPKG
-495 VQIDRIM
+495 VQIDRIT

-526 MGDSLYLKDS
+526 MGGSVFLQDS
-536 QVDWITR
+536 QVDWVTR
-543 KEKNPEVLD
+543 QEKTPERLD
-552 FSISAKLSDANTAA
+552 FSISAKLSEAPASTSTTPNQPQSNT
-566 TPKPL
+566 
-571 EMQKPN
+571 MSQ
-577 EPVKTSNSLD
+577 PVKTGSQSIKSQKIAELA
-587 GGKSVDSG
+587 GG
-595 SSPGVSNSSGGSTS
+595 
-609 AKLAENLRGYSY
+609 ENN